1 MNENVVRHI
10 ESFPLIR
17 SIFRVFGDL
26 LKFRDFFEFE
36 GEWLQRT
43 QTLLQIIYQSNRNNL
58 KISLKNLKISA

>member
-26 LKFRDFFEFE
+26 LKFRDFVEFE

-58 KISLKNLKISA
+58 KISSKNLKISA